1 MLTFQV
7 HCTSAKNR
15 NCPQTTVIYYLP
27 ISKNGDIYYQNYLEN
42 KKTVENAKSTRN
54 ITNT

>member
-27 ISKNGDIYYQNYLEN
+27 ITKNREFITKSIDRTKNNGEC
-42 KKTVENAKSTRN
+42 KKYKKNN
-54 ITNT
+54 